1 MTRFALFLAAAA
13 LQAQFPE
20 RFTIERVAAGM
31 KFAEGPVWSLDD
43 YLLFSDT
50 VTDRQHKFQ
59 PGKGVSEAASRA
71 GGTSGMAY
79 DNKGNLYVCEFRAR
93 RLVRLD
99 RSGKAAVVAE
109 RFEGKRLNAPNDV
122 VVRKD
127 GNVYFT
133 DPAFGNQQ
141 DAQELDFHGVY
152 RVTPRG
158 EVQAIAR
165 WKTRPNGIALSA
177 SGRALY
183 VSNAD
188 EGSVYA
194 FDLDRG
200 GEASNPRVAVARIP
214 GAPGGLRLDQDGN
227 LYVAAEQVYI
237 YSPKA
242 DLLRTITLPETPSN
256 LAWGDPDFG
265 TLYVTARTS
274 VYRVR
279 VGVRGAVPYFD

>member
-1 MTRFALFLAAAA
+1 
-13 LQAQFPE
+13 
-20 RFTIERVAAGM
+20 
-31 KFAEGPVWSLDD
+31 VWSLED

-50 VTDRQHKFQ
+50 VTGRQHKFQ
-59 PGKGVSEAASRA
+59 PGRGVSEAGSRA
-71 GGTSGMAY
+71 GGASGIAY

-93 RLVRLD
+93 RIVRID
-99 RSGKAAVVAE
+99 KNGKAAAVAE
-109 RFEGKRLNAPNDV
+109 RFEGKRLNAPNDI

-141 DAQELDFHGVY
+141 DTQELDFHGVY

-165 WKTRPNGIALSA
+165 GKTRPNGIALSA
-177 SGRALY
+177 TGRTLY

-188 EGSVYA
+188 EGAVYA
-194 FDLDRG
+194 FDLERG
-200 GEASNPRVAVARIP
+200 GEASNPRVAVAKIP
-214 GAPGGLRLDQDGN
+214 GVPAGLRLDTEGN
-227 LYVAAEQVYI
+227 LYVAAQQVYI
-237 YSPKA
+237 YSPNG
-242 DLLRTITLPETPSN
+242 DLLRTIALPETPSN

-265 TLYVTARTS
+265 TLYITARTS

-279 VGVRGAVPYFD
+279 MGVKGAVPYFD